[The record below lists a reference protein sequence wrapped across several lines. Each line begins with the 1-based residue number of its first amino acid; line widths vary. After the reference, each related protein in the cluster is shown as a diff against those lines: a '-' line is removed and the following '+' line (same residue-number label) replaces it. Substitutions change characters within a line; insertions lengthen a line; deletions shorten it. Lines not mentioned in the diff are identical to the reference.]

1 MDIHGPWCCKKLC
14 GSPSSVLPLTIKG
27 KEDTLAVLLMTA
39 DSQLIKRGMEGF
51 YDNPYPYHTTS
62 LKNRTEPV
70 SDRKPLTRNHKNCD
84 KDC

>member
-70 SDRKPLTRNHKNCD
+70 SNRKPLTRNHKNC
-84 KDC
+84 